1 MGGGIKKKGAKRN
14 GRCGGNSGA
23 RKSWEE
29 RGGKTRWEVGAD
41 SISGPRGNKANSL
54 SKCMTSLKSLA
65 ENINKMKVDGL
76 EKDEGVQETLV
87 RGRSDTNHTPNT
99 PPNELEMSKWPAAMV
114 DGPSRKQQQQRRQ
127 ISQISGIPARSGHIS
142 ITSEEQCPERNPF
155 KSPK

>member
-87 RGRSDTNHTPNT
+87 RKPICERMKDKVI
-99 PPNELEMSKWPAAMV
+99 L
-114 DGPSRKQQQQRRQ
+114 RQ
-127 ISQISGIPARSGHIS
+127 GTCRF
-142 ITSEEQCPERNPF
+142 RL
-155 KSPK
+155 